1 MQGAVDSMHEAVRA
15 LEMTVARL
23 RFERAKARVLE
34 KHGELFERLA
44 ASEREDDRG
53 KP

>member
-1 MQGAVDSMHEAVRA
+1 MHEAVRA
-15 LEMTVARL
+15 LEQTMRRL
-23 RFERAKARVLE
+23 RFERAKARVLD

-44 ASEREDDRG
+44 ASEREDYRG